1 MSNKFS
7 WIALGVGAY
16 VAFLLTM
23 FPASTAYRWFAPDTV
38 RLAGIQGTLW
48 SGRAAL
54 GSVGEL
60 GLHEIEWRLQ
70 PWSLFLARVGGQLQ
84 TRLADGFVETEI
96 EVTFTETTLR
106 NLRASISLDGL
117 QELLPLGGIEG
128 YVSAELSE
136 LRIQGRWPVGATGE
150 IRLGELEVPLI
161 FTPSSDSLV
170 ALGNYR
176 IRFVDS
182 SNGVLFGDFED
193 QGGPLEVSGSLRLS
207 PDRAYVIEG
216 VIRTRPEAPVE
227 LSQGLEFMTA
237 PPDASGQRAFNLS
250 GSL

>member
-1 MSNKFS
+1 M
-7 WIALGVGAY
+7 
-16 VAFLLTM
+16 AFLLTM

-106 NLRASISLDGL
+106 NMRASINLDGL
-117 QELLPLGGIEG
+117 QELLPLGGIQG
-128 YVSAELSE
+128 FISAELSQ
-136 LRIQGRWPVGATGE
+136 LRIQSQWPVGVAGE
-150 IRLGELEVPLI
+150 IRLGELAVPLI

-176 IRFVDS
+176 IRFADTPDQALVG
-182 SNGVLFGDFED
+182 NFED
-193 QGGPLEVSGSLRLS
+193 QGGPLEVSGSVRLNQ
-207 PDRAYVIEG
+207 DRTYVIEG
-216 VIRTRPEAPVE
+216 VIRARPDAPLE
-227 LSQGLEFMTA
+227 LSQGLEFMTG
-237 PPDASGQRAFNLS
+237 PPDASGHRSFSLP